1 MPRSQRRAAI
11 IAAAVKLLES
21 DGPDFTTRR
30 VAEAAGVAEGT
41 LFRIFPTLADL
52 LAATYEEYLSPRH
65 LNDQL
70 DAVDL
75 GDTLE
80 EATSASVR
88 AVFSYLASVHV
99 AIHPVAGKAEQQS
112 APTRAAFESYRQRIV
127 DLETWLNQSL
137 GRYADELA
145 FPVQSYAR
153 FLMTLSI
160 GHFMRRQP
168 TDSIPDITR
177 FALDGARLRTQA

>member
-1 MPRSQRRAAI
+1 MSRNERRAAI
-11 IAAAVKLLES
+11 IEAAVKLLES

-41 LFRIFPTLADL
+41 LFRVFPTLADL

-65 LNDQL
+65 LHELL

-75 GDTLE
+75 GDDLE
-80 EATSASVR
+80 AATAAAVR
-88 AVFSYLASVHV
+88 TVFAYLASVHL

-112 APTRAAFESYRQRIV
+112 APTRVAFESYRQRIV
-127 DLETWLNQSL
+127 DLETWLNQAL

-145 FPVQSYAR
+145 FPVASYAR

-160 GHFMRRQP
+160 GHFMRRQT
-168 TDSIPDITR
+168 TDSVPDITR
-177 FALDGARLRTQA
+177 FALDGARRRTRQ